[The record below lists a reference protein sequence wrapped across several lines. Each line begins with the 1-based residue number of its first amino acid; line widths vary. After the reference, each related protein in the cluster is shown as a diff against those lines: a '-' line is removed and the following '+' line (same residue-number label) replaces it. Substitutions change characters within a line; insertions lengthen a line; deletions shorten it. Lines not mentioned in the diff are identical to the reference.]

1 MAQVYTVA
9 KDKVDDV
16 WDEVGP
22 LLNLAMLK
30 YEDPDYG
37 IDYLKEQ
44 VVKGWQHL
52 LIIVVDDKI
61 VGAYTVEIIDYEN
74 HRVAFTTC
82 MGGSKVFDKDTVKQ
96 NEQWANSQGATKI
109 RAYASESQARLFR
122 RKLGLHPIMS
132 VVEKNI

>member
-52 LIIVVDDKI
+52 LIIVDDDVTI
-61 VGAYTVEIIDYEN
+61 CDA
-74 HRVAFTTC
+74 R
-82 MGGSKVFDKDTVKQ
+82 
-96 NEQWANSQGATKI
+96 
-109 RAYASESQARLFR
+109 YAL
-122 RKLGLHPIMS
+122 LPMVLHTI
-132 VVEKNI
+132 